1 MALTLF
7 LFKVSNL
14 NISKS
19 KSEVIVEN
27 EDQSTTDT
35 TQFITDENTILLSAK
50 VIFRGIYFT
59 PIRFYSLEISYFI
72 HLEYP
77 LFLTKCVE
85 ISYLRGEFSF
95 TLSVSL
101 S

>member
-50 VIFRGIYFT
+50 VIFRGTDYT
-59 PIRFYSLEISYFI
+59 
-72 HLEYP
+72 
-77 LFLTKCVE
+77 
-85 ISYLRGEFSF
+85 
-95 TLSVSL
+95 
-101 S
+101 